1 MYSIQY
7 HLFSNTFVSLTGY
20 LYTLQVICTVQVTC
34 FYEPQLLAI
43 SMYISNTVSVLFSN
57 TFVSLTGYFLQV
69 ICTVQ
74 ITCLVHIYEP
84 IRLFYTLQLFAIQVT
99 CLVHICK
106 PNRLFVHFTGYLYS
120 TSNLF
125 STHL

>member
-1 MYSIQY
+1 M
-7 HLFSNTFVSLTGY
+7 SLTGY
-20 LYTLQVICTVQVTC
+20 LYI
-34 FYEPQLLAI
+34 
-43 SMYISNTVSVLFSN
+43 
-57 TFVSLTGYFLQV
+57 LQV

-74 ITCLVHIYEP
+74 ITCLAHIYEP
-84 IRLFYTLQLFAIQVT
+84 GYLYTLQVICTIQVT

>member
-1 MYSIQY
+1 M
-7 HLFSNTFVSLTGY
+7 SLTGY

-34 FYEPQLLAI
+34 LVHIHEP
-43 SMYISNTVSVLFSN
+43 NRLF
-57 TFVSLTGYFLQV
+57 VHLQV
-69 ICTVQ
+69 IGTVQ
-74 ITCLVHIYEP
+74 ITCLVHIYE
-84 IRLFYTLQLFAIQVT
+84 
-99 CLVHICK
+99 

>member
-1 MYSIQY
+1 MYI
-7 HLFSNTFVSLTGY
+7 SNTGYLYSTNNLSTQEQVIHVLTGY

-34 FYEPQLLAI
+34 LEHIYEPK
-43 SMYISNTVSVLFSN
+43 
-57 TFVSLTGYFLQV
+57 GYLYTLQV

-74 ITCLVHIYEP
+74 VTCLVHIY
-84 IRLFYTLQLFAIQVT
+84 
-99 CLVHICK
+99 K

>member
-1 MYSIQY
+1 M
-7 HLFSNTFVSLTGY
+7 SLTGY

-34 FYEPQLLAI
+34 LVHIYEPIELLAI

-57 TFVSLTGYFLQV
+57 TFVSLTGYLYTGYLYS
-69 ICTVQ
+69 CTL
-74 ITCLVHIYEP
+74 I
-84 IRLFYTLQLFAIQVT
+84 
-99 CLVHICK
+99 
-106 PNRLFVHFTGYLYS
+106 TGYLYS